1 MASVCVFS
9 QTTSRLPISIEYEG
23 KPAIVI
29 SEAQMDSINITYA
42 RLRLANADLDALA
55 VQLQISR
62 NALADLQIRYDSNKS
77 ALTKALRLAENNETK
92 YNILREASANEIEYL
107 KSLKSP
113 KFKNYLI
120 GFLLGALTGA
130 LAISML

>member
-1 MASVCVFS
+1 
-9 QTTSRLPISIEYEG
+9 
-23 KPAIVI
+23 
-29 SEAQMDSINITYA
+29 MDSINITYA